1 MRPLLRQMEL
11 RHHRDHLIRE
21 DIRMLDGKIAIVTG
35 AGSGLGEATSALL
48 AKNGATVVLADVDV
62 EGAERVLRQIEQGGG
77 KGRVVKT
84 DVSNPDAAR
93 ALVDVA
99 VKEFG
104 RLDIAVNN
112 AGIGGPTAPVGE
124 YPIDGWDKVI
134 AINLSGVFYG
144 MRHQIPA
151 MLASGGG
158 AIVNMASVAGKVGLA
173 NAGGY
178 TAAKHGVI
186 GLTENAAVEYA
197 ARGIRV
203 NAVGPGFINTPL
215 IGKRA
220 VLDANGASASD
231 EMQALAALHPMNR
244 LGEASE
250 VAELVL
256 FLASDRASFITG
268 AYYSVDGGY
277 LAQ

>member
-1 MRPLLRQMEL
+1 
-11 RHHRDHLIRE
+11 
-21 DIRMLDGKIAIVTG
+21 MLSGKIAIVTG
-35 AGSGLGEATSALL
+35 AGSGLGEAISVLF
-48 AKNGATVVLADVDV
+48 AKSGATVVLADVDV
-62 EGAERVLRQIEQGGG
+62 EGAERVLRQIEEGGG

-84 DVSNPDAAR
+84 DVSNPDDAK
-93 ALVDVA
+93 ALVDIA

-104 RLDIAVNN
+104 RLDVAVNN

-124 YPIDGWDKVI
+124 YPVDGWDRI
-134 AINLSGVFYG
+134 IGINLSGVFYG
-144 MRHQIPA
+144 MRYQIPA
-151 MLASGGG
+151 MLENGGG

-178 TAAKHGVI
+178 AAAKHGVV
-186 GLTENAAVEYA
+186 GLTKTAAVEYG

-215 IGKRA
+215 LGKRA
-220 VLDANGASASD
+220 VMDTEAESAGG
-231 EMQALAALHPMNR
+231 ETQALAALHPMNR

-250 VAELVL
+250 VAELIL

-268 AYYSVDGGY
+268 GYYNVDGGY

>member
-1 MRPLLRQMEL
+1 M
-11 RHHRDHLIRE
+11 I
-21 DIRMLDGKIAIVTG
+21 DGKIAIVTG
-35 AGSGLGEATSALL
+35 AGSGLGEAISVLF
-48 AKNGATVVLADVDV
+48 AKNGATVVLADLDV
-62 EGAERVLRQIEQGGG
+62 EGAERVLRQIEKGGG
-77 KGRVVKT
+77 KGRVLKT
-84 DVSNPDAAR
+84 DVSKPDAAR

-124 YPIDGWDKVI
+124 YPIDGWDKII

-151 MLASGGG
+151 MLEAGGG
-158 AIVNMASVAGKVGLA
+158 AIVNMASIAGKVGLV

-186 GLTENAAVEYA
+186 GLTETAAIEYA
-197 ARGIRV
+197 AQGIRV
-203 NAVGPGFINTPL
+203 NAVGPGFIKTPL

-220 VLDANGASASD
+220 VLDSDGDSAGD

-244 LGEASE
+244 LGEPSE

-256 FLASDRASFITG
+256 FLASDRASFVTG
-268 AYYSVDGGY
+268 SYYNVDGGY

>member
-1 MRPLLRQMEL
+1 
-11 RHHRDHLIRE
+11 
-21 DIRMLDGKIAIVTG
+21 MLDGKIAIVTG
-35 AGSGLGEATSALL
+35 AGSGLGEAISILF
-48 AKNGATVVLADVDV
+48 AKNGATVVLADLDVD
-62 EGAERVLRQIEQGGG
+62 GAERVLRQIERGAG
-77 KGRVVKT
+77 KGRVVES
-84 DVSNPDAAR
+84 DVSKPDAAE

-104 RLDIAVNN
+104 RLDVAVNN

-124 YPIDGWDKVI
+124 YPIEGWDRII

-144 MRHQIPA
+144 MRYQIPA
-151 MLASGGG
+151 MLAAGGG
-158 AIVNMASVAGKVGLA
+158 SIVNMASIAGKVGLA
-173 NAGGY
+173 QAGGY
-178 TAAKHGVI
+178 TAAKHGVV
-186 GLTENAAVEYA
+186 GLTETAAVEYG

-220 VLDANGASASD
+220 VLDTDSVNAGD

-250 VAELVL
+250 VAEIVL
-256 FLASDRASFITG
+256 FLASDRASFVTG
-268 AYYSVDGGY
+268 AYYNVDGGY
-277 LAQ
+277 LAR

>member
-1 MRPLLRQMEL
+1 
-11 RHHRDHLIRE
+11 
-21 DIRMLDGKIAIVTG
+21 MLDGKIAIVTG
-35 AGSGLGEATSALL
+35 AGSGLGEAIAIRFARS
-48 AKNGATVVLADVDV
+48 GATVVLADLDV
-62 EGAERVLRQIEQGGG
+62 AGAEGVLREIERAGGR
-77 KGRVVKT
+77 GRIVKT
-84 DVSNPDAAR
+84 DVSKADEAR
-93 ALVDVA
+93 ALVETTVQTY
-99 VKEFG
+99 G

-124 YPIDGWDKVI
+124 YPIEGWDQII

-158 AIVNMASVAGKVGLA
+158 AIVNMASIAGKVGLP
-173 NAGGY
+173 NAVGY
-178 TAAKHGVI
+178 TAAKHGVV
-186 GLTENAAVEYA
+186 GLTETAAIEYA

-220 VLDANGASASD
+220 VLDSGGESGED
-231 EMQALAALHPMNR
+231 ELQALAALHPMNR
-244 LGEASE
+244 LGEAHE

-268 AYYSVDGGY
+268 GYYNVDGGY
-277 LAQ
+277 LAR

>member
-1 MRPLLRQMEL
+1 
-11 RHHRDHLIRE
+11 
-21 DIRMLDGKIAIVTG
+21 MLNNKIAIVTG
-35 AGSGLGEATSALL
+35 AGSGLGEAISLL
-48 AKNGATVVLADVDV
+48 FAKNGATVALADVDV
-62 EGAERVLRQIEQGGG
+62 AGAERVLRQITQAGGT
-77 KGRVVKT
+77 GRVVKT
-84 DVSNPDAAR
+84 DVSKPDEAR
-93 ALVDVA
+93 ALVEVA

-124 YPIDGWDKVI
+124 YPIDGWDTI
-134 AINLSGVFYG
+134 IGINLSGVFYG

-158 AIVNMASVAGKVGLA
+158 AIVNMASIAANAGLA

-178 TAAKHGVI
+178 AAAKHGVI
-186 GLTENAAVEYA
+186 GLTKTAAIEYA
-197 ARGIRV
+197 PRGIRV

-220 VLDANGASASD
+220 VLDSSAPSGGD

-256 FLASDRASFITG
+256 FLASDRASFVTG
-268 AYYSVDGGY
+268 SYYNVDGGY

>member
-1 MRPLLRQMEL
+1 
-11 RHHRDHLIRE
+11 
-21 DIRMLDGKIAIVTG
+21 MLDGKIAIVTG
-35 AGSGLGEATSALL
+35 AGSGLGEAISILL
-48 AKNGATVVLADVDV
+48 GKNGATVMLADVDV
-62 EGAERVLRQIEQGGG
+62 DGAERVRRQVEQSGG
-77 KGRVVKT
+77 KGRVVNT
-84 DVSNPDAAR
+84 DVAKPDAAK
-93 ALVDVA
+93 ALVDAA
-99 VKEFG
+99 VTEFG

-112 AGIGGPTAPVGE
+112 AGIGGPTAPIGE
-124 YPIDGWDKVI
+124 YPIDGWDKII

-144 MRHQIPA
+144 MRYQIPA
-151 MLASGGG
+151 MLAAGGG
-158 AIVNMASVAGKVGLA
+158 AIVNMASIAGKVGLP

-178 TAAKHGVI
+178 AAAKHGVI
-186 GLTENAAVEYA
+186 GLTETAAVEYA

-215 IGKRA
+215 IGKRS
-220 VLDANGASASD
+220 VLDADSATAAD

-256 FLASDRASFITG
+256 FLVSDRASFITG
-268 AYYSVDGGY
+268 AYYNVDGGY

>member
-1 MRPLLRQMEL
+1 
-11 RHHRDHLIRE
+11 
-21 DIRMLDGKIAIVTG
+21 MLDGEIAIVTG
-35 AGSGLGEATSALL
+35 AGSGLGEAISVLF
-48 AKNGATVVLADVDV
+48 AKNGATVVLADLDV
-62 EGAERVLRQIEQGGG
+62 KGAERVLRQIEQGGG

-84 DVSNPDAAR
+84 DVSKPDEAKT
-93 ALVDVA
+93 LVDVA

-112 AGIGGPTAPVGE
+112 AGIGGPTVPVGE
-124 YPIDGWDKVI
+124 YPIEGWDKII

-151 MLASGGG
+151 MLAAGGG
-158 AIVNMASVAGKVGLA
+158 AIVNMASIAGKVGLA

-186 GLTENAAVEYA
+186 GLTETAAVEYA
-197 ARGIRV
+197 TRGIRV
-203 NAVGPGFINTPL
+203 NAVGPGFIKTPL

-220 VLDANGASASD
+220 VLDSSGDSAGD

-256 FLASDRASFITG
+256 FLASDRASFVTG
-268 AYYSVDGGY
+268 SYYNVDGGY

>member
-1 MRPLLRQMEL
+1 MFEL
-11 RHHRDHLIRE
+11 DGRSGTKQE
-21 DIRMLDGKIAIVTG
+21 DIAVLEGKIAVVTG
-35 AGSGLGEATSALL
+35 AGSGLGEAIAIRF
-48 AKNGATVVLADVDV
+48 AKSGATVVLADLDVD
-62 EGAERVLRQIEQGGG
+62 GAEHALREIKQAGGRG
-77 KGRVVKT
+77 EVQHT
-84 DVSNPDAAR
+84 DVSKADSAR
-93 ALVDVA
+93 ALVEHA
-99 VKEFG
+99 VQAYG

-124 YPIDGWDKVI
+124 YPIEGWNEII

-144 MRHQIPA
+144 MRYQIPA

-158 AIVNMASVAGKVGLA
+158 AIVNMASIAGKVGLV

-178 TAAKHGVI
+178 TAAKHGVV
-186 GLTENAAVEYA
+186 GLTETAAVEYA

-203 NAVGPGFINTPL
+203 NAVGPGFIKTPL

-220 VLDANGASASD
+220 VLDSEGASGQD

-244 LGEASE
+244 LGEPDE

-256 FLASDRASFITG
+256 FLASDRASFVTG
-268 AYYSVDGGY
+268 AYYNVDGGY